1 MFPCGWVYFRVAF
14 RLPSVECGN
23 SESSNEDYT
32 TDDSFFDDA
41 PEDSEDVAFGD
52 LEDVTLGDCVFEDPP
67 EDSEDVVD
75 LSVSTLELKERGSS
89 TP

>member
-1 MFPCGWVYFRVAF
+1 MAPIFGVF
-14 RLPSVECGN
+14 
-23 SESSNEDYT
+23 
-32 TDDSFFDDA
+32 FFDDA

-52 LEDVTLGDCVFEDPP
+52 SEDVILGDCVFEDPP

-75 LSVSTLELKERGSS
+75 LSVSTLALKERGSS